1 MKKKDIVENL
11 AKTFLISEKLANLIV
26 NAFFESIKESLKNGE
41 EVQLRG
47 LGAFK
52 IRERKERM
60 GRNPKTGEKV
70 KVPSKKIVYFKQ
82 GKEIHNRLKRL

>member
-11 AKTFLISEKLANLIV
+11 AKTFSIPQKLANSIV
-26 NAFFESIKESLKNGE
+26 NAFFESIIESLKKGE

-70 KVPSKKIVYFKQ
+70 KVSSKKIVYFKQ
-82 GKEIHNRLKRL
+82 GKEIQSRLKRL